1 MNRLQWIVIGLSVA
15 LFIVLYFG
23 CETTPKNIKALEKS
37 RVLASEGTDVISLL
51 SEAKAGLS
59 PTASNNI
66 VALEVQ
72 LEEALGDTARSTVLK
87 QLSSEWYNQG
97 HAEIAGHY
105 AQEVADVENTEESWS
120 IAGTTYSI
128 CIQRAKVEKVK
139 SFCTARAVKAFEN
152 AISINPENMAHQ
164 VNLALAYTYNP
175 PQDNPMQGILM
186 LRTLNQKAPDNVL
199 VLNTL
204 ARLAIQTGQYEKAIE
219 RLSKAWSLEENNLTT
234 ACLLA
239 QAYEG
244 AGEDAKAEQYL
255 ALCRSLSTSN

>member
-1 MNRLQWIVIGLSVA
+1 MSRLQWIVIGISVA
-15 LFIVLYFG
+15 LFFILYFG
-23 CETTPKNIKALEKS
+23 CETTPKNIKTLEKS
-37 RVLASEGTDVISLL
+37 RALSSEGTDVVSLL
-51 SEAKAGLS
+51 AEAKTGLS
-59 PTASNNI
+59 SMASNKI
-66 VALEVQ
+66 LALEVQ
-72 LEEALGDTARSTVLK
+72 LEEMLEDTARSTALK

-97 HAEIAGHY
+97 HAGIAGHY
-105 AQEVADVENTEESWS
+105 AQEVAAIENTEESWS

-128 CIQRAKVEKVK
+128 CIQRAKEERVK
-139 SFCTARAVKAFEN
+139 SFCTVRAVNAFEN
-152 AISINPENMAHQ
+152 AISIKPENLAHQ
-164 VNLALAYTYNP
+164 VNLALVYTYNP
-175 PQDNPMQGILM
+175 PPDNPMQGILM

-204 ARLAIQTGQYEKAIE
+204 ARLAIQTGQYDKAIE

-244 AGEDAKAEQYL
+244 AGENAKAEQYL